1 MIGKNSSSVSINTLW
16 VSRHP
21 MGLGAQSFCST
32 EPACVNGVGPAAVCN
47 ASTKHTLPASPE
59 ERSGKITVVVW
70 VKQEVEF
77 DVQL

>member
-1 MIGKNSSSVSINTLW
+1 MEKTVAVFQLTLCECPDIPW
-16 VSRHP
+16 ASE
-21 MGLGAQSFCST
+21 LSFCST

-47 ASTKHTLPASPE
+47 VSTKHTLPASPE

-77 DVQL
+77 DAQM